1 MSLREYH
8 FNGQVFNLLNMKG
21 QLAFNEAI
29 RPVLNTLAKQCI
41 LGKETQDISDIDKRE
56 YHVFKQGRGVVYF
69 INKGIVPNGIE
80 PNKEFF
86 NALMKAA
93 YAEQFTRGQD
103 HKNPSYTGFI
113 YGKCKYLG
121 YRNLEE
127 TTIDRFD
134 FFITSKDTRP
144 STKETHIRHQGSSK
158 GRLAYQKSPEM
169 RTAKMKRRNDF
180 RQENGHF
187 LRILMYGPNMHQRP
201 LYDTFTKTSCE
212 GLSLYNEIEQKEKVV
227 NSYTIHH
234 ALFVNA
240 KSVHKNGKEP
250 STYMNKMSYKSLQA
264 EDVNEMLGCIV
275 MGEDGHKII
284 HKTHQSDDIQGW
296 FRRFERGECCWIP
309 YHWTSEANYVRTTEW
324 LVENIE
330 NYNEE
335 DVMSYFD
342 FVLGLTFT
350 YEHVGIIKDSLLEEA
365 KLNTTFDNE
374 FNVEAIA

>member
-1 MSLREYH
+1 MSLRDYH
-8 FNGQVFNLLNMKG
+8 FNGQRFNLFEMDG
-21 QLAFNEAI
+21 QIAFNEAI
-29 RPVLNTLAKQCI
+29 RPILNNLAKQCL

-56 YHVFKQGRGVVYF
+56 YYVFKQGRGVVYF
-69 INKGIVPNGIE
+69 INKGIIPAGIE
-80 PNKEFF
+80 ANKEFF

-93 YAEQFTRGQD
+93 YAEQFTHEQD
-103 HKNPSYTGFI
+103 HKNPSYTGYI

-121 YRNLEE
+121 YRNLDE

-144 STKETHIRHQGSSK
+144 STKEVHIRHQGTSK
-158 GRLAYQKSPEM
+158 GRLAYQKSPEA
-169 RTAKMKRRNDF
+169 RTAKMKRRSNF
-180 RQENGHF
+180 RQENNHF

-212 GLSLYNEIEQKEKVV
+212 GLSLYNEIEQKEKIV

-240 KSVHKNGKEP
+240 KSIHKSGKEP
-250 STYMNKMSYKSLQA
+250 STYMNKMSYKNLNA

-309 YHWTSEANYVRTTEW
+309 YHWISEANYIRTTEW

-335 DVMSYFD
+335 DVVPYID

-350 YEHVGIIKDSLLEEA
+350 AEHVDIIKDTLLEEV
-365 KLNTTFDNE
+365 KLKTTFDEE
-374 FNVEAIA
+374 FDLTAIV